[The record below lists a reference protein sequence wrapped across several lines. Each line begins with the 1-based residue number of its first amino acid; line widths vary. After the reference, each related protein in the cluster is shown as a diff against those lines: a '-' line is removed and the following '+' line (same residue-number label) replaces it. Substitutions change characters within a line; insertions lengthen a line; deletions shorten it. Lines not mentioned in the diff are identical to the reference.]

1 MTKKIKLKRTL
12 VPIDKLVTMAEMG
25 LGAVR
30 PLNKEKRA
38 WINKLKKDEL
48 FDPILVT
55 PIKDSGYYLL
65 TDGWHRVQ
73 AAKALKHKEIE
84 ALTIPAD
91 IGLSMAKA
99 NKILR
104 DLYAFELGPILFKPT
119 LSGSNQTFRS
129 NLEGALSYFVGNN
142 AKYPMDDGFGINSWH
157 KFDSKTSDIFI
168 EDDIAMWMGWVT
180 LTNSIGDIVKV
191 DKSWVYKKMSNGNLK
206 IVLHHSSLPYK
217 Y

>member
-1 MTKKIKLKRTL
+1 MASPKLKIKRTQ

-38 WINKLKKDEL
+38 WINKLKKQSEPL
-48 FDPILVT
+48 DPILVT

-73 AAKALKHKEIE
+73 AAKKLKQKEIE
-84 ALTIPAD
+84 ALPIPAD

-104 DLYAFELGPILFKPT
+104 DIDREYGFK
-119 LSGSNQTFRS
+119 L
-129 NLEGALSYFVGNN
+129 
-142 AKYPMDDGFGINSWH
+142 KC
-157 KFDSKTSDIFI
+157 SDI
-168 EDDIAMWMGWVT
+168 
-180 LTNSIGDIVKV
+180 IGQ
-191 DKSWVYKKMSNGNLK
+191 WAFYKD
-206 IVLHHSSLPYK
+206 
-217 Y
+217 